1 MNKISAFSPSFAQGL
16 LKAMVPAAL
25 LLAGCGGSS
34 DDTATAGTAGTAP
47 PPAATVPAANPTA
60 PANPAPAA
68 NPANP
73 AGADTRLQDSLVFT
87 LDQSTL
93 PFGPLAGAAV
103 ETDRW
108 AGVLNGSGYRI
119 EVPRNWNGRLV
130 MYAHGYEG
138 LDPGLK
144 VSDIPIRRH
153 LIENGYAWAAS
164 TFSKNG
170 YDVRAGVEDTNALA
184 LAFTTIAAQNNRALP
199 APSRIYIVGAS
210 MGGHVA
216 AAAVERETQATA
228 RNKVAYNGVVSM
240 CGVVGDT
247 ELFNY
252 ANAYQLAAQYIAGQP
267 AASFPVT
274 DFDSKE
280 DDIKKELWL
289 LYPSI
294 LTDKGRQLRSAFI
307 NLTGGPRPVAE
318 DSFKLKPLQE
328 GVWRRFGDN
337 GTLEGVLNKNVVDT
351 RGFVYQLDDDPAQS
365 AAEQAMNAS
374 ILRVTPAPDAN
385 PLRADGL
392 RWVPKV
398 NGQFSV
404 PVVTIHGLGDLFVP
418 FSMQQIY
425 KRRAQT
431 NGSDQWLVQRA
442 IRAPGHCDFT
452 NAEQVEAFQAMV
464 NWEQTG
470 VKPAGD
476 DVLTPAVV
484 ANPAYG
490 CTFTRNAAGADDSTA
505 IDVSRRLMPSCP

>member
-1 MNKISAFSPSFAQGL
+1 MNKKGKTMNNTSTLSSTLAHGF
-16 LKAMVPAAL
+16 LKAAVPAVL
-25 LLAGCGGSS
+25 LLAGCGGGG
-34 DDTATAGTAGTAP
+34 DDSNAAGAGTTP
-47 PPAATVPAANPTA
+47 PPAASA
-60 PANPAPAA
+60 PAAPAA
-68 NPANP
+68 NPP
-73 AGADTRLQDSLVFT
+73 AGDTRLHDSLVFT
-87 LDQSTL
+87 LDQTAL
-93 PFGPLAGAAV
+93 PFGPLAGTTV

-138 LDPGLK
+138 LHPELK
-144 VSDIPIRRH
+144 VSDIPIRRY

-164 TFSKNG
+164 SFSKNS
-170 YDVRAGVEDTNALA
+170 YDVRSGIEDTNALA
-184 LAFTTIAAQNNRALP
+184 LAFTTIAAQNNRPLA

-216 AAAVERETQATA
+216 AAAVERETLATA
-228 RNKVAYNGVVSM
+228 RNKVSYHGAVPM

-252 ANAYQLAAQYIAGQP
+252 ATAYQLAAQYIAGQP
-267 AASFPVT
+267 ATSYPVT

-280 DDIKKELWL
+280 KDIKDELWI

-307 NLTGGPRPVAE
+307 NLTGGPRPIAE

-328 GVWRRFGDN
+328 GVWRRFNDN
-337 GTLEGVLNKNVVDT
+337 GTLDGILNKNVVDT
-351 RGFVYQLDDDPAQS
+351 RGFIYQLDDDPAQS
-365 AAEQAMNAS
+365 PAEQAMNAG
-374 ILRVTPAPDAN
+374 ILRVTPTPDAN

-404 PVVTIHGLGDLFVP
+404 PVVTLHGLGDLFVP
-418 FSMQQIY
+418 FSMEQIY
-425 KRRAQT
+425 KRRAQA

-442 IRAPGHCDFT
+442 LRAPGHCDFT
-452 NAEQVEAFQAMV
+452 VAEQVEAFQAMV
-464 NWEQTG
+464 TWEQTG

-490 CTFTRNAAGADDSTA
+490 CAFTRNDAGQDDSTA